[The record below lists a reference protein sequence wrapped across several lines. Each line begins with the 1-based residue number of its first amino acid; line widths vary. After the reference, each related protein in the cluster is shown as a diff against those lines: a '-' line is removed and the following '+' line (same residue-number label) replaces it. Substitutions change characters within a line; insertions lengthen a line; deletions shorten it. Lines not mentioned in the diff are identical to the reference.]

1 MRDFLVASIL
11 GLTLPA
17 LLPNLP
23 GITSTLALL
32 AADTLILLLWAKS
45 RLRIILVGL
54 TLGVSWHLIWA
65 HSQLDKRLPVELEG
79 ELMVVEGVITGL
91 PLRRDRGQSITF
103 AVTLSDELAAGS
115 KLWLNHYGNTS
126 FAPGERWR
134 VRVKL
139 KQLHSYSNPGV
150 PDREAIGLRQGIAAT
165 GYIPDWSGN
174 SLLGTQRLSLSALR
188 HSIATSL
195 ADSLVDSPVSGLIR
209 ALTVGDSSGISQSQ
223 RTVISS
229 LGLNHLFVISGL
241 HVGLITVLVFKTVF
255 LLARIGIRSERLST
269 PVCAATS
276 AILTAGGYSALAGW
290 SISTQRAFIM
300 ALTLLLPYLLQR
312 QYSASLR
319 FLLALLIVLMLDPL
333 ATTDKGF
340 WLSFSA
346 VAILLFFSSSYKN
359 IDSRQGFSFA
369 LLWRPQLHVFLGLL
383 TPSLILVQSA
393 SLVAPAVNLIA
404 IPVVGF
410 IVTPFALLGMLAM
423 IVEPAMAQPIL
434 GVTASMLSLM
444 LNLFSL
450 LSTALGQSS
459 QWAPAIHQTGVLSFL
474 LLVSLILLLP
484 PQLRLYY
491 LIVPLSLPVL
501 VGIRGQQGQTALRLD
516 VFDVGQGL
524 AILLRTAN
532 HSLLYDTGPA
542 YGEDFNLGQ
551 AVIVPAARSLGVS
564 SLDRIMVSHFDSD
577 HSGGL
582 QSILTAYPDAKVSAG
597 KGAGAG
603 IESCVAGQNW
613 RWDEVEFTVLHGVSD
628 EPDSPTQAV
637 SLNDGSC
644 VLLVNVGLQSVLLPG
659 DISRKVER
667 KLAATYG
674 GHLQANV
681 LIAAHHGS
689 DTSSGYPLLK
699 TTLPQY
705 GIFSAGYKNG
715 YGHPH
720 QRVLSRFSS
729 LDIAT
734 LASFEAGMISFELT
748 GSGIV
753 SPPEAYRCSNR
764 RYWSWSGNHEL
775 CRYL

>member
-1 MRDFLVASIL
+1 LL
-11 GLTLPA
+11 GLA
-17 LLPNLP
+17 F
-23 GITSTLALL
+23 TLALL
-32 AADTLILLLWAKS
+32 ATVTFVLFFWAKS
-45 RLRIILVGL
+45 RLWVIFLGL
-54 TLGVSWHLIWA
+54 ALGVSWHLIWA
-65 HSQLDKRLPVELEG
+65 HSQLDKGLPVALEG
-79 ELMVVEGVITGL
+79 EPLVVEGVVIGL
-91 PLRRDRGQSITF
+91 PLRRDRGQSFTFDITQ
-103 AVTLSDELAAGS
+103 SEQLAAGS
-115 KLWLNHYGNTS
+115 KLRLNHYGNLS
-126 FAPGERWR
+126 FVPGERWR

-139 KQLHSYSNPGV
+139 KQLHGYSNPGV

-165 GYIPDWSGN
+165 GYISDWGGN
-174 SLLGTQRLSLSALR
+174 RLLGKRRLSLSALR
-188 HSIATSL
+188 HSIATRL
-195 ADSLVDSPVSGLIR
+195 TDSLDGSPVSGLIR

-223 RTVISS
+223 RSIISS

-241 HVGLITVLVFKTVF
+241 HVGLITVLIFNAVF
-255 LLARIGIRSERLST
+255 LLARIGVRSKRLST
-269 PVCAATS
+269 PICAAT
-276 AILTAGGYSALAGW
+276 AAVLTAGMYSSLAGW
-290 SISTQRAFIM
+290 SISTQRAFLM
-300 ALTLLLPYLLQR
+300 ALTLLLPYLLGR

-346 VAILLFFSSSYKN
+346 VGILLFFSSSYKN
-359 IDSRQGFSFA
+359 IASQQGFSFIR
-369 LLWRPQLHVFLGLL
+369 LCRPQLHVFLGLL
-383 TPSLILVQSA
+383 APLLILVQSV
-393 SLVAPAVNLIA
+393 SLVAPVVNLVA

-410 IVTPFALLGMLAM
+410 IITPLALLGMLAM
-423 IVEPAMAQPIL
+423 IVEPAMAQAIL
-434 GVTASMLSLM
+434 GIAASMLSLM
-444 LNLFSL
+444 LNLFSF